1 MSKSLKINNRWNLK
15 IDNSS
20 ISEKKDLI
28 RYSNDLKD
36 NFEFYENNKMINS
49 KNDVYF
55 NNISKTLINLSK
67 LLFPHKLPNWTKV
80 TL

>member
-55 NNISKTLINLSK
+55 NNISKYNYNLTTLI
-67 LLFPHKLPNWTKV
+67 
-80 TL
+80 